1 MSDDWAELK
10 VTDSMEA
17 EILKAALE
25 SIDIPV
31 VLVGETVG
39 RLYGITASDLG
50 SVHVLV
56 PPDRVQEARELIETS
71 QPVDFPEGD

>member
-1 MSDDWAELK
+1 MSDAWSELK

-25 SIDIPV
+25 SVDIPV
-31 VLVGETVG
+31 VLVGEAVG
-39 RLYGITASDLG
+39 RIYGITASALG

-56 PPDRVQEARELIETS
+56 PPDRVDEARELVETS
-71 QPVDFPEGD
+71 RPVDYPEGD